1 MKPYNQRKRRY
12 SNAGVTV
19 DPSLFTDLGNTGD
32 YTELPADYYS
42 SGSSSGSGSGSQF
55 PWETLINTL
64 GSLGTSIANIWS
76 PAGNYTSQA
85 WQAQYNQEKRTN
97 TILWVV
103 IGLVLA
109 LGVVLVIRKTK

>member
-1 MKPYNQRKRRY
+1 MKPYNQKKGRY
-12 SNAGVTV
+12 SGY
-19 DPSLFTDLGNTGD
+19 DPYGPPTEEEWLGNTTTTTTNTGNGS
-32 YTELPADYYS
+32 TN
-42 SGSSSGSGSGSQF
+42 SSSPF

>member
-1 MKPYNQRKRRY
+1 MKPYNQKKSRY
-12 SNAGVTV
+12 SNAGV
-19 DPSLFTDLGNTGD
+19 DGSIFTDLGNTGD

-42 SGSSSGSGSGSQF
+42 SSGNGSGSPEFSYDNLVNALK
-55 PWETLINTL
+55 EL
-64 GSLGTSIANIWS
+64 GMSIANIWS
-76 PAGNYTSQA
+76 PAGNYLANSYQ
-85 WQAQYNQEKRTN
+85 QQLKQEKRTN